1 MSLLMC
7 LDINIVLKT
16 RRVAQLIAYPPP
28 AISTTINIWLVFQE
42 KKIMSW
48 QKSQFANYGIFYAND
63 TIFKLFRSKNVIKT
77 AAPFL

>member
-42 KKIMSW
+42 KKLCRGKRANLPITVSFTPMTPSLNCSGVRMS
-48 QKSQFANYGIFYAND
+48 
-63 TIFKLFRSKNVIKT
+63 
-77 AAPFL
+77 